1 MLPVVAPRPRAEGR
15 VSVLRG
21 QCCELPAPS
30 QSRSPSP
37 QQGPPLPSLGLLSPR
52 PPARSLSPGFS
63 REPAPAPRPV
73 RASQP
78 LPPLPRA
85 GRGRAQT
92 GQHTRAGPAGS
103 AAGGSGQ
110 ALSPP
115 PALAPCPCRRA
126 GARGRRRPSLVRPT
140 CSPPSGPAG
149 GPQERPSSRL
159 SRPRERSLLPSSPAH
174 VCARSHDTQLSG
186 KEERVSPPPLPPPHP
201 QSTRR
206 PFSSPRR
213 ARDQD
218 EGVGT
223 RSGRDRDRAGKVAN
237 PTAVSPP
244 HTLPLPP
251 LEPEVRCGLGPRE
264 APGRGL
270 GSGRACPGR
279 LDAVPPVPAASRS
292 LHTAPRR
299 TSKRAKP

>member
-1 MLPVVAPRPRAEGR
+1 MSERRVPVPPPAATTGNEISVAAGVWQQSGPSLLPGGHRASPPQLGCPRQHASSRLGLGTAPPCGAPGTRAETSSASRGQQRPSKAVGGGQWAGALWVLPVVAPRPRAEGR

-37 QQGPPLPSLGLLSPR
+37 QQGPPLPSLGLLSLR

-126 GARGRRRPSLVRPT
+126 GAHGRRHPSLVRPT
-140 CSPPSGPAG
+140 CSLPSGPAG

-159 SRPRERSLLPSSPAH
+159 SRPRERSLLPSFP
-174 VCARSHDTQLSG
+174 
-186 KEERVSPPPLPPPHP
+186 
-201 QSTRR
+201 
-206 PFSSPRR
+206 SS
-213 ARDQD
+213 
-218 EGVGT
+218 
-223 RSGRDRDRAGKVAN
+223 
-237 PTAVSPP
+237 
-244 HTLPLPP
+244 
-251 LEPEVRCGLGPRE
+251 
-264 APGRGL
+264 
-270 GSGRACPGR
+270 R
-279 LDAVPPVPAASRS
+279 LCQKS
-292 LHTAPRR
+292 
-299 TSKRAKP
+299 

>member
-78 LPPLPRA
+78 LPLCPE
-85 GRGRAQT
+85 RGGDGHRL
-92 GQHTRAGPAGS
+92 GSTRARGQQEAPRVAPGRCSARLPPSRRVRVAEPALMG
-103 AAGGSGQ
+103 AG
-110 ALSPP
+110 APLLCVP
-115 PALAPCPCRRA
+115 PAHLPLAQPVARR
-126 GARGRRRPSLVRPT
+126 
-140 CSPPSGPAG
+140 SGPAPG
-149 GPQERPSSRL
+149 SRVPV
-159 SRPRERSLLPSSPAH
+159 RGRFFPPSPAH

-264 APGRGL
+264 APGRRL